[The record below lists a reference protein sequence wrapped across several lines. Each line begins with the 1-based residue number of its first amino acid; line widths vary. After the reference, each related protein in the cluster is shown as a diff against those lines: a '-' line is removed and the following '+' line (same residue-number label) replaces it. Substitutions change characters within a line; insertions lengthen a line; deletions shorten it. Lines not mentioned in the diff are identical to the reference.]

1 MRRVSTG
8 RAAALSIRS
17 HTLSGC
23 DCKCQHVPLSPC
35 CVKLE
40 GAITHLSWVLASSAF
55 LAACTTQTDNAA
67 KTSISHTYSMNT
79 QFNTCS
85 VNLSLDLTYQKT
97 QHQTL
102 TAAPSMCS
110 CLITG
115 LMNKNVRRHIIKREN
130 TIFSSQRGDLST
142 EERSLPVCAYIR
154 TVAAAIKMGPP
165 FLPDSKQSDRT
176 PPNFLWICLRVLV

>member
-55 LAACTTQTDNAA
+55 LAACTAQTDNAA

-110 CLITG
+110 CLITA
-115 LMNKNVRRHIIKREN
+115 
-130 TIFSSQRGDLST
+130 
-142 EERSLPVCAYIR
+142 P
-154 TVAAAIKMGPP
+154 
-165 FLPDSKQSDRT
+165 T
-176 PPNFLWICLRVLV
+176 PPCFFIDNMTFSLIMFHKCFYTKQCIFFPT